1 LKINTKL
8 LPSRERRQT
17 RNSRHWT
24 ILKTLVSNLEL
35 TKKMVSE
42 MLRSKEIIS
51 SKWLKMPRKISF
63 KCMIIQV
70 LALLEV
76 VE

>member
-8 LPSRERRQT
+8 LPNRERRPT

-24 ILKTLVSNLEL
+24 ILKTLGSNLEL
-35 TKKMVSE
+35 KKKMVLE
-42 MLRSKEIIS
+42 MPKSKEIIS
-51 SKWLKMPRKISF
+51 SKWQEMPRKISF

-70 LALLEV
+70 SALPEV

>member
-1 LKINTKL
+1 
-8 LPSRERRQT
+8 
-17 RNSRHWT
+17 
-24 ILKTLVSNLEL
+24 
-35 TKKMVSE
+35 MVSE

-51 SKWLKMPRKISF
+51 SKWLEMPRKIFF

-70 LALLEV
+70 LALPEV